1 METVDFFA
9 ERVIGVPAF
18 GVGEVAL
25 ADVRDGRFDGVAFAC
40 ERNLV
45 DGAEGE
51 REPGKCTRPV
61 DTECRYAFFA
71 IAFET
76 QEVPFLVLQ
85 KAVEGVRSPTH
96 IVDELVIVAV
106 PVEFGVCHA
115 SRERGKSA
123 TRVCVGAHLE
133 NVIAFAVTEKEVLEL
148 AVIVGNAPSV
158 EACAVSA
165 QNFKFSAVVTLQNKA
180 LHSAQRTGNKFE
192 VAHVFNLAITIF
204 AIMDSQTIVAPMT
217 PAGVS
222 AVAAIRVSG
231 SKVREVVR
239 LLFGESAIK
248 NLKPREAKLATARD
262 YRTMVGEDRATALV
276 IDSLLYIFF
285 EGPNSYTGEDVLEL
299 YPHGNPIIVRE
310 LIQVIKSVDG
320 VRLAEPG
327 EYTRRAFLNGRMD
340 LVQAESVADVIHS
353 ANRDELKNAHRLLGG
368 ALSKKVKTLTEQVM
382 DISARLE
389 LDVDFSEEEAD
400 PDYATW
406 GVKISAIRESVE
418 SILKSFKGKAAVS
431 RLPLAVLYG
440 APNAGKSSLVNAL
453 LGEDRILVSNIPGTT
468 RDFVEVRLFLDGGE
482 IRLVDTA
489 GIADKA
495 TDALDALSMEKS
507 KEILAEA
514 DMKIL
519 VVDGSG
525 VSDCNV
531 IARNASDEAIQPDF
545 IVVSKSDLGASRQ
558 GGASRHPERSEGSS
572 ESSLRISSKTG
583 EGLAELKRAMNAVL
597 FKKTE
602 NSEDLWITSEREKT
616 CLEEA
621 LAGID
626 RALNLIRT
634 NPAVELLAFE
644 MQLVRRSL
652 QSITGEISSEDVLQ
666 QIFAGFCIGK

>member
-1 METVDFFA
+1 
-9 ERVIGVPAF
+9 
-18 GVGEVAL
+18 
-25 ADVRDGRFDGVAFAC
+25 
-40 ERNLV
+40 
-45 DGAEGE
+45 
-51 REPGKCTRPV
+51 
-61 DTECRYAFFA
+61 
-71 IAFET
+71 
-76 QEVPFLVLQ
+76 
-85 KAVEGVRSPTH
+85 
-96 IVDELVIVAV
+96 
-106 PVEFGVCHA
+106 
-115 SRERGKSA
+115 
-123 TRVCVGAHLE
+123 
-133 NVIAFAVTEKEVLEL
+133 
-148 AVIVGNAPSV
+148 
-158 EACAVSA
+158 
-165 QNFKFSAVVTLQNKA
+165 
-180 LHSAQRTGNKFE
+180 
-192 VAHVFNLAITIF
+192 
-204 AIMDSQTIVAPMT
+204 MDSQTIVAPMT

-239 LLFGESAIK
+239 LLFGEVAVK
-248 NLKPREAKLATARD
+248 NLVAREAKLATARD
-262 YRTMVGEDRATALV
+262 YRTLVGDDRKTAQV

-310 LIQVIKSVDG
+310 LIQVIKSIDG

-389 LDVDFSEEEAD
+389 LDVDFAEEEAD

-406 GVKISAIRESVE
+406 GAKLEAIRESVE

-489 GIADKA
+489 GIADQA

-507 KEILAEA
+507 REILAEA

-519 VVDGSG
+519 VVDSLDERRKTKDERGERSG
-525 VSDCNV
+525 AACRP
-531 IARNASDEAIQPDF
+531 IAEPTGLGTKSKDESEKADL
-545 IVVSKSDLGASRQ
+545 IVYSKSDLAQ
-558 GGASRHPERSEGSS
+558 CLPECNEGSS
-572 ESSLRISSKTG
+572 DSSLRVSSKTG
-583 EGLAELKRAMNAVL
+583 EGLSELKRVMNSVL

-626 RALNLIRT
+626 RALALIRT

-666 QIFAGFCIGK
+666 KIFAGFCIGK

>member
-1 METVDFFA
+1 
-9 ERVIGVPAF
+9 
-18 GVGEVAL
+18 
-25 ADVRDGRFDGVAFAC
+25 
-40 ERNLV
+40 
-45 DGAEGE
+45 
-51 REPGKCTRPV
+51 
-61 DTECRYAFFA
+61 
-71 IAFET
+71 
-76 QEVPFLVLQ
+76 
-85 KAVEGVRSPTH
+85 
-96 IVDELVIVAV
+96 
-106 PVEFGVCHA
+106 
-115 SRERGKSA
+115 
-123 TRVCVGAHLE
+123 
-133 NVIAFAVTEKEVLEL
+133 
-148 AVIVGNAPSV
+148 
-158 EACAVSA
+158 
-165 QNFKFSAVVTLQNKA
+165 
-180 LHSAQRTGNKFE
+180 
-192 VAHVFNLAITIF
+192 
-204 AIMDSQTIVAPMT
+204 MDSQTIVAPMT

-239 LLFGESAIK
+239 LLFGESAIE

-262 YRTMVGEDRATALV
+262 YRTMVGDDRKTAQV

-310 LIQVIKSVDG
+310 LIQVIKSVEG

-519 VVDGSG
+519 VVDGADENG
-525 VSDCNV
+525 VFSSSSTEGRGSIISRVHD
-531 IARNASDEAIQPDF
+531 SDEAIQPDF
-545 IVVSKSDLGASRQ
+545 VVISKSDLGASRQ
-558 GGASRHPERSEGSS
+558 GEG
-572 ESSLRISSKTG
+572 LRISSKTG
-583 EGLAELKRAMNAVL
+583 EGLAELKHAMNAAL

-626 RALNLIRT
+626 RALALIRT

-666 QIFAGFCIGK
+666 KIFAGFCIGK

>member
-1 METVDFFA
+1 
-9 ERVIGVPAF
+9 
-18 GVGEVAL
+18 
-25 ADVRDGRFDGVAFAC
+25 
-40 ERNLV
+40 
-45 DGAEGE
+45 
-51 REPGKCTRPV
+51 
-61 DTECRYAFFA
+61 
-71 IAFET
+71 
-76 QEVPFLVLQ
+76 
-85 KAVEGVRSPTH
+85 
-96 IVDELVIVAV
+96 
-106 PVEFGVCHA
+106 
-115 SRERGKSA
+115 
-123 TRVCVGAHLE
+123 
-133 NVIAFAVTEKEVLEL
+133 
-148 AVIVGNAPSV
+148 
-158 EACAVSA
+158 
-165 QNFKFSAVVTLQNKA
+165 
-180 LHSAQRTGNKFE
+180 
-192 VAHVFNLAITIF
+192 
-204 AIMDSQTIVAPMT
+204 MDSQTIVAPMT

-239 LLFGESAIK
+239 LLFGEVAVK
-248 NLKPREAKLATARD
+248 NLVAREAKLATARD
-262 YRTMVGEDRATALV
+262 YRTLVGDDRKTAQV

-310 LIQVIKSVDG
+310 LIQVIKSIDG

-389 LDVDFSEEEAD
+389 LDVDFAEEEAD

-406 GVKISAIRESVE
+406 GAKLEAIRESVE

-489 GIADKA
+489 GIADQA

-507 KEILAEA
+507 REILAEA

-519 VVDGSG
+519 VVDQVSG
-525 VSDCNV
+525 VRYQESGM
-531 IARNASDEAIQPDF
+531 DESPD
-545 IVVSKSDLGASRQ
+545 VVVYSKSDLAQ
-558 GGASRHPERSEGSS
+558 CHPECNEGSS
-572 ESSLRISSKTG
+572 DNSIRVSSKTG
-583 EGLAELKRAMNAVL
+583 EGLSELKRVMNSVL

-626 RALNLIRT
+626 RALALIRT

-666 QIFAGFCIGK
+666 KIFAGFCIGK

>member
-1 METVDFFA
+1 
-9 ERVIGVPAF
+9 
-18 GVGEVAL
+18 
-25 ADVRDGRFDGVAFAC
+25 
-40 ERNLV
+40 
-45 DGAEGE
+45 
-51 REPGKCTRPV
+51 
-61 DTECRYAFFA
+61 
-71 IAFET
+71 
-76 QEVPFLVLQ
+76 
-85 KAVEGVRSPTH
+85 
-96 IVDELVIVAV
+96 
-106 PVEFGVCHA
+106 
-115 SRERGKSA
+115 
-123 TRVCVGAHLE
+123 
-133 NVIAFAVTEKEVLEL
+133 
-148 AVIVGNAPSV
+148 
-158 EACAVSA
+158 
-165 QNFKFSAVVTLQNKA
+165 
-180 LHSAQRTGNKFE
+180 
-192 VAHVFNLAITIF
+192 
-204 AIMDSQTIVAPMT
+204 MDSQTIVAPMT

-519 VVDGSG
+519 VLDGSDERG
-525 VSDCNV
+525 
-531 IARNASDEAIQPDF
+531 ASCYSENIKPDF
-545 IVVSKSDLGASRQ
+545 VVISKSDIATC
-558 GGASRHPERSEGSS
+558 HPERSEGSS

-583 EGLAELKRAMNAVL
+583 EGLADLKRAMNATL

>member
-1 METVDFFA
+1 
-9 ERVIGVPAF
+9 
-18 GVGEVAL
+18 
-25 ADVRDGRFDGVAFAC
+25 
-40 ERNLV
+40 
-45 DGAEGE
+45 
-51 REPGKCTRPV
+51 
-61 DTECRYAFFA
+61 
-71 IAFET
+71 
-76 QEVPFLVLQ
+76 
-85 KAVEGVRSPTH
+85 
-96 IVDELVIVAV
+96 
-106 PVEFGVCHA
+106 
-115 SRERGKSA
+115 
-123 TRVCVGAHLE
+123 
-133 NVIAFAVTEKEVLEL
+133 
-148 AVIVGNAPSV
+148 
-158 EACAVSA
+158 
-165 QNFKFSAVVTLQNKA
+165 
-180 LHSAQRTGNKFE
+180 
-192 VAHVFNLAITIF
+192 
-204 AIMDSQTIVAPMT
+204 MDSQTIVAPMT

-231 SKVREVVR
+231 SRVREVMR
-239 LLFGESAIK
+239 LLFGDVSLK
-248 NLKPREAKLATARD
+248 NLKAREAKLATARD
-262 YRTMVGEDRATALV
+262 YRTMVGDDRKTAQV

-310 LIQVIKSVDG
+310 LIQVIKSIDG

-519 VVDGSG
+519 VLDGSDERG
-525 VSDCNV
+525 
-531 IARNASDEAIQPDF
+531 ASCYSENIKPDF
-545 IVVSKSDLGASRQ
+545 VVISKSDLGASRP
-558 GGASRHPERSEGSS
+558 GGASRHPESRNGVRDKLRASGVEG
-572 ESSLRISSKTG
+572 SSLRISSKTG
-583 EGLAELKRAMNAVL
+583 EGLAELRQVMNATL

-626 RALNLIRT
+626 RALSLIRT

-666 QIFAGFCIGK
+666 KIFAGFCIGK

>member
-1 METVDFFA
+1 
-9 ERVIGVPAF
+9 
-18 GVGEVAL
+18 
-25 ADVRDGRFDGVAFAC
+25 
-40 ERNLV
+40 
-45 DGAEGE
+45 
-51 REPGKCTRPV
+51 
-61 DTECRYAFFA
+61 
-71 IAFET
+71 
-76 QEVPFLVLQ
+76 
-85 KAVEGVRSPTH
+85 
-96 IVDELVIVAV
+96 
-106 PVEFGVCHA
+106 
-115 SRERGKSA
+115 
-123 TRVCVGAHLE
+123 
-133 NVIAFAVTEKEVLEL
+133 
-148 AVIVGNAPSV
+148 
-158 EACAVSA
+158 
-165 QNFKFSAVVTLQNKA
+165 
-180 LHSAQRTGNKFE
+180 
-192 VAHVFNLAITIF
+192 
-204 AIMDSQTIVAPMT
+204 MDSQTIVAPMT

-262 YRTMVGEDRATALV
+262 YRTMVGDDRKTAQV

-353 ANRDELKNAHRLLGG
+353 ANRDELRNAHRLLGG

-519 VVDGSG
+519 VLDGSDERG
-525 VSDCNV
+525 
-531 IARNASDEAIQPDF
+531 ASCYSENIKPDF
-545 IVVSKSDLGASRQ
+545 VVISKSDLGASRQ
-558 GGASRHPERSEGSS
+558 VGASCQGGN
-572 ESSLRISSKTG
+572 LRISSKTG
-583 EGLAELKRAMNAVL
+583 EGLADLKRAMNAAL

>member
-1 METVDFFA
+1 
-9 ERVIGVPAF
+9 
-18 GVGEVAL
+18 
-25 ADVRDGRFDGVAFAC
+25 
-40 ERNLV
+40 
-45 DGAEGE
+45 
-51 REPGKCTRPV
+51 
-61 DTECRYAFFA
+61 
-71 IAFET
+71 
-76 QEVPFLVLQ
+76 
-85 KAVEGVRSPTH
+85 
-96 IVDELVIVAV
+96 
-106 PVEFGVCHA
+106 
-115 SRERGKSA
+115 
-123 TRVCVGAHLE
+123 
-133 NVIAFAVTEKEVLEL
+133 
-148 AVIVGNAPSV
+148 
-158 EACAVSA
+158 
-165 QNFKFSAVVTLQNKA
+165 
-180 LHSAQRTGNKFE
+180 
-192 VAHVFNLAITIF
+192 
-204 AIMDSQTIVAPMT
+204 MDSQTIVAPMT

-239 LLFGESAIK
+239 LLFGESVIK

-262 YRTMVGEDRATALV
+262 YRTMVGDDRKTAQV

-489 GIADKA
+489 GIAEKA

-519 VVDGSG
+519 VLDGS
-525 VSDCNV
+525 DECC
-531 IARNASDEAIQPDF
+531 ASCYSENIKPDF
-545 IVVSKSDLGASRQ
+545 VVVSKSDLGASRQ

-583 EGLAELKRAMNAVL
+583 EGLADLKRAMNAAL

>member
-1 METVDFFA
+1 
-9 ERVIGVPAF
+9 
-18 GVGEVAL
+18 
-25 ADVRDGRFDGVAFAC
+25 
-40 ERNLV
+40 
-45 DGAEGE
+45 
-51 REPGKCTRPV
+51 
-61 DTECRYAFFA
+61 
-71 IAFET
+71 
-76 QEVPFLVLQ
+76 
-85 KAVEGVRSPTH
+85 
-96 IVDELVIVAV
+96 
-106 PVEFGVCHA
+106 
-115 SRERGKSA
+115 
-123 TRVCVGAHLE
+123 
-133 NVIAFAVTEKEVLEL
+133 
-148 AVIVGNAPSV
+148 
-158 EACAVSA
+158 
-165 QNFKFSAVVTLQNKA
+165 
-180 LHSAQRTGNKFE
+180 
-192 VAHVFNLAITIF
+192 
-204 AIMDSQTIVAPMT
+204 MDSQTIVAPMT

-239 LLFGESAIK
+239 LLFGESAFK

-262 YRTMVGEDRATALV
+262 YRTMVGDDRKTAQV

-353 ANRDELKNAHRLLGG
+353 ANRDELRNAHRLLGG

-519 VVDGSG
+519 VLDGSDERG
-525 VSDCNV
+525 
-531 IARNASDEAIQPDF
+531 ASCYSENIKPDF
-545 IVVSKSDLGASRQ
+545 VVISKSDLGASRQ
-558 GGASRHPERSEGSS
+558 VGASCQGGNLH
-572 ESSLRISSKTG
+572 ISSKTG
-583 EGLAELKRAMNAVL
+583 EGLAELKRAMNAAL

-626 RALNLIRT
+626 RALDLIRT